1 MRPVSTD
8 VRALFGVTLAAAGA
22 LVGAGAMMFH
32 LEHGIDV
39 SKLGL
44 TAEPEPV
51 TVVMQRHGGS
61 LTAGEDD
68 SRLGRSSSL
77 ANRGINTV
85 DLAGFRGTDR
95 QWVQL
100 MQCVRERYARYNV
113 DIVDAPP
120 AKGEYILAMVGDKPS
135 KLDLPKTVGG
145 LAPHNGSVIS
155 DAVVF
160 VFQTRGAKVDD
171 LCQTTAHEIG
181 HALGLD
187 HTRLCTDVMSYES
200 CGAKRFRHEHARCGE
215 WEDRDCDDGAS
226 HQSSDA
232 VLGRAVGYRD
242 GHEPAGHDHEPEPRR
257 RWPIA
262 IANHLGAR

>member
-8 VRALFGVTLAAAGA
+8 VRGLIGVTLTVTGA
-22 LVGAGAMMFH
+22 LIGAGAMMLH
-32 LEHGIDV
+32 LGHGIDV

-44 TAEPEPV
+44 HADPEPV
-51 TVVMQRHGGS
+51 TVVMQRHGG
-61 LTAGEDD
+61 TIVAGEDD
-68 SRLGRSSSL
+68 SRLARSSSL
-77 ANRGINTV
+77 ANRGIGSV
-85 DLAGFRGTDR
+85 DLTGFRGNDK

-100 MQCVRERYARYNV
+100 MQCVRDRYAAYNV

-120 AKGEYILAMVGDKPS
+120 AKGDYVVAMIGDQSS

-160 VFQTRGAKVDD
+160 VFQPRGAKVDD

-187 HTRLCTDVMSYES
+187 HTRLCSDVMSYES
-200 CGAKRFRHEHARCGE
+200 CGAKRFRDESARCGE

-232 VLGRAVGYRD
+232 VLARAVGYRE
-242 GHEPAGHDHEPEPRR
+242 GHEPTPEPEPRR

-262 IANHLGAR
+262 IAQR